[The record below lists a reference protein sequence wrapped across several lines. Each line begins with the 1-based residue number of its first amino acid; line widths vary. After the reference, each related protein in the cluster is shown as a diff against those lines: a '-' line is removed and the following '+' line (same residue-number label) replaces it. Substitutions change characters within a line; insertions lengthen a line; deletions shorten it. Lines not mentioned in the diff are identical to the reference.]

1 MVEFGRVVGIV
12 EAPRDRARSDL
23 RLTVTLETK
32 DAVAVVRSESLEP
45 VRPAHTVE
53 ELAWH
58 ADQWT
63 QETIGVDLAEQG
75 WEVLGM
81 SDVDSEASGGPPRSA
96 TYSVRRLFLP
106 LTDAP
111 ILKDEHK

>member
-1 MVEFGRVVGIV
+1 MVEFGRVVGVV
-12 EAPRDRARSDL
+12 ESSHDPARSHL
-23 RLTVTLETK
+23 LLTVTLETHE
-32 DAVAVVRSESLEP
+32 AVRVVRSESLEP
-45 VRPAHTVE
+45 VRPAQTMAD
-53 ELAWH
+53 LAWH

-81 SDVDSEASGGPPRSA
+81 SDVDFAESGGLPRSA

-106 LTDAP
+106 LSDAP
-111 ILKDEHK
+111 GPEDE